1 MHLPSSWHT
10 LIPQFHATARTDGIR
25 AVGFDIDRTLPLPVT
40 LPLARQPRTGRT
52 DTSPVRRLAGAKRA
66 FPIPL
71 PTPLISLLRSARLY
85 AHVRY
90 RHVVIPASWGI
101 PASAAPLEEPKSL
114 PPAAQVVST
123 AAAVNGKGWHD
134 APTTPPP
141 VPVLEDDGH
150 VVGVVSGEPE
160 ADRSWSTVSSFGLQH
175 VVRWGSGSRGGMS
188 LRAGVTADGEFVYG
202 MRFF

>member
-1 MHLPSSWHT
+1 LPSPWHT
-10 LIPQFHATARTDGIR
+10 LIAQFHATARTDGIR

-52 DTSPVRRLAGAKRA
+52 ATTPVRRLAGAKRA

-71 PTPLISLLRSARLY
+71 PTPLVSLLRSTRLY

-101 PASAAPLEEPKSL
+101 PASAAPLDQPKSL

-123 AAAVNGKGWHD
+123 AAAVNGKGWRD
-134 APTTPPP
+134 APATPPP

-150 VVGVVSGEPE
+150 VVGIVSGEPE

-175 VVRWGSGSRGGMS
+175 VVRWGSGDRGGLS

-202 MRFF
+202 MRLF